1 MATDRLR
8 LHEALSQ
15 ADFPADKEY
24 LLRCAEEAD
33 ADSDTMKEL
42 RSIPPDTYANLEEI
56 LRSVTTE

>member
-1 MATDRLR
+1 MATDRYR

-15 ADFPADKEY
+15 ADFPADKDY
-24 LLRCAEEAD
+24 LLRRAEEAD

-42 RSIPPDTYANLEEI
+42 RSIPPDSYANLDEI

>member
-1 MATDRLR
+1 MATDRYR

-15 ADFPADKEY
+15 ADFPADKDY

-33 ADSDTMKEL
+33 ADRDTLREL
-42 RSIPPDTYANLEEI
+42 RSMPPDTYANLDEI